1 MVARQGR
8 HVVEASPDATNGC
21 RRKRGQTSIGLAS
34 ALIGPLMFLSS
45 AALAQAPLSD
55 PLPSSCQEMLLGEH
69 RYCFPTATLETYQ
82 RGSLRQN
89 VVTLSLMLPDLRPP
103 TTEDNRRFFADEAS
117 RGHET
122 VFVGLVADGQ
132 SPISWDQAVRN
143 RRASNAPIP
152 AENPGPFGLS
162 ELVGG
167 FPKANPYEQVFV
179 ARIHDHRFVIR
190 CGLGGANGAPH
201 SPGLVAT
208 CNSKA
213 PFRDIALS
221 IHFPAEYLDRW
232 ETLHSDVAR
241 ILSSWT
247 RR

>member
-1 MVARQGR
+1 MDVAVVARQGR

-103 TTEDNRRFFADEAS
+103 TTEDNRRF
-117 RGHET
+117 
-122 VFVGLVADGQ
+122 
-132 SPISWDQAVRN
+132 SWDQAVRN